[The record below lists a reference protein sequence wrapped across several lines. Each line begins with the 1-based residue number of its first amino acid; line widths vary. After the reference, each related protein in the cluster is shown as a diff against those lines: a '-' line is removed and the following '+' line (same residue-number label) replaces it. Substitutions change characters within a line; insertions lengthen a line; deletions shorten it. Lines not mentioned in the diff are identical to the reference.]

1 MEVKSQCAYI
11 EFNLTRKEVDEIMK
25 GVALF
30 IYLGRPLEHSDDE

>member
-25 GVALF
+25 EVAPWTAAGTF
-30 IYLGRPLEHSDDE
+30 R